1 MLELRNVETFYGN
14 IMALKGISLS
24 VSEGEIITL
33 IGANGAG
40 KSTTLMTICGLIPAR
55 RGDILFMGRSIRRME
70 PHEIVAL
77 GISQVPEGRRIF
89 PLLTVTE
96 NLDMGAFLRK
106 DKADIARDME
116 YIFSLFPILKERR
129 HQQGGTLSG
138 GEQQMLA
145 ISRALMA
152 RPRLLLL
159 DEPSL
164 GLAPIIVQQIFQ
176 MIGKI
181 NEESRTTI
189 LLVEQNANMALKI
202 AHRGYVME
210 NGRITLEGAAA
221 NLLDNEDV
229 KRAISGCRVRNAL
242 GRQRLT
248 DGFYYVGLVFH
259 FILRAN
265 DAVSGRATARPL
277 HRLVG

>member
-1 MLELRNVETFYGN
+1 MLEFRNVETFYGN
-14 IMALKGISLS
+14 IMALKGVNLS

-40 KSTTLMTICGLIPAR
+40 KSTTLMTVCGIVPPR
-55 RGDILFMGRSIRRME
+55 NGEILFRGNPIGRLE
-70 PHEIVAL
+70 PHAIVAL

-89 PLLTVTE
+89 PLLSVTE

-106 DKADIARDME
+106 DKAGIAKDRD
-116 YIFSLFPILKERR
+116 YIFSLFPILRERR

-164 GLAPIIVQQIFQ
+164 GLAPLVARLIFQ
-176 MIGKI
+176 VIRQI
-181 NEESRTTI
+181 NEENRTTI
-189 LLVEQNANMALKI
+189 LLVEQNANMALHV

-210 NGRITLEGAAA
+210 NGRITVEGSAES
-221 NLLDNEDV
+221 LLSNEDV
-229 KRAISGCRVRNAL
+229 RRAYL
-242 GRQRLT
+242 G
-248 DGFYYVGLVFH
+248 V
-259 FILRAN
+259 
-265 DAVSGRATARPL
+265 
-277 HRLVG
+277 